1 MNHAALYATVA
12 LSLLYDLR
20 VRGLSWAERGVL
32 LHLYVLAA
40 VAPDRQTVALAG
52 LPGEASVV
60 TWRRA
65 LGPEGADA
73 VGRLVECGL
82 VAVVPEGLRATLQGA
97 VAEALQEGRRPVARV
112 ADVPEDGAAPPARD
126 ISRAEHNLREAF
138 RRHRL
143 TTAEDRRAWLG
154 TEAAQKIL
162 ARNGLDLGSALDIVA
177 RTGVNRGRF
186 GARTVITHGNHAG
199 NHAGSHAEHAAA
211 ITPAITH
218 LPPHTPPSEKDKEN
232 QRDSARGAAITHGNH
247 AGSHAEHAAAITHG
261 DHARTN
267 DHRGVIAG
275 GPGEGFDPLAAL
287 QVAGAPH
294 ADLMGGGELET
305 GAAAFLVRARVHAA
319 EVAPLAAALAR
330 PGAWWPKSAR
340 EAPKRVTLADLAGYH
355 TADGYEFKPLAALVA
370 HVRSAKPAAR
380 RVAEPSRDV
389 PTGPVP
395 RGADLTAAIA
405 AARPVLG
412 GGAS

>member
-211 ITPAITH
+211 IT
-218 LPPHTPPSEKDKEN
+218 
-232 QRDSARGAAITHGNH
+232 
-247 AGSHAEHAAAITHG
+247 HG